1 MRIQAIRVVR
11 LAVEGF
17 DDAVVHWHVA
27 ERETGMNQFGG
38 ARLRKT
44 KGILGKYIAVAGSF
58 ATPSAR
64 VSKPEQS

>member
-1 MRIQAIRVVR
+1 MRVQAIRVVR

-27 ERETGMNQFGG
+27 ERETGMISLGG

-44 KGILGKYIAVAGSF
+44 KGDLGQVHCGCGVIWDALC
-58 ATPSAR
+58 
-64 VSKPEQS
+64 